1 MLRAEV
7 KRYNHG
13 KYCDKLLRANQ
24 PAQRKDGEYDS

>member
-7 KRYNHG
+7 KR
-13 KYCDKLLRANQ
+13 YCDKLLRANQ